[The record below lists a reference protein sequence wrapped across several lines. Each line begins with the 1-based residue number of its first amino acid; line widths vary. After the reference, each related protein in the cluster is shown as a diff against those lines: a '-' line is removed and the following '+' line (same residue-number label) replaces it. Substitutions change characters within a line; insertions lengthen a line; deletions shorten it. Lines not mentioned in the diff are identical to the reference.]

1 MIIAIVTEIF
11 CLAFDFLLYDMKY
24 SFIFS
29 IGWVILGLVTD
40 TIFIVNVFLCFF
52 TGYYDEPKQEV
63 VLGAKQIALWVYWFS
78 TLQES

>member
-11 CLAFDFLLYDMKY
+11 CLAFDFLLFDMKH

-29 IGWVILGLVTD
+29 LEWVILGLVTD
-40 TIFIVNVFLCFF
+40 VIFIVNVILCFF

-63 VLGAKQIALWVYWFS
+63 VLESKQIALYKSWLFI
-78 TLQES
+78 